1 MSLTVTTEFL
11 GSAAKITVQGSL
23 DSSTAPQLDEQVREV
38 VQNNPDA
45 LVLDVEKLDFM
56 SSAGLRIIIFA
67 KQKLGAAVSLTLVK
81 PQEQLIETL
90 KMTGLIH
97 SVHIVDSYP

>member
-1 MSLTVTTEFL
+1 MSLTVHTQYSEN
-11 GSAAKITVQGSL
+11 AAIITVEGSL
-23 DSSTAPQLDEQVREV
+23 DSATAPQLDEQVKEV
-38 VQNNPDA
+38 VQKNPEA
-45 LVLDVEKLDFM
+45 LVLNVEKLDFM

-67 KQKLGAAVSLTLVK
+67 KQKLGASVSLTLVK

-97 SVHIVDSYP
+97 SVHIVDAYP

>member
-1 MSLTVTTEFL
+1 MTLSVNTTYRHNNAL
-11 GSAAKITVQGSL
+11 IKIEGSL
-23 DSSTAPQLDEQVREV
+23 DSSTAYQLEEQVKDV
-38 VQNNPDA
+38 VNNSPEA
-45 LVLDVEKLDFM
+45 LILDVEKLDFM

-81 PQEQLIETL
+81 PQDQLVDTL